1 MLDFSKP
8 ISLESSY
15 DKLIILTKFNY
26 FIKKNWLILIQ
37 IMSHKCIMK
46 PLRYGIFFA
55 LLLICIIISAG
66 CTSSTPGTQAPP
78 VTTQVVAT
86 TTPQSSILVFAGA
99 GLKAPLDEIGQ
110 AFTRKYGIAVQY
122 NYGGAGTLVSQ
133 MNLTRKG
140 DVFMPGSTVEF
151 QTAKDQG
158 LVNESQLVAYHVPVI
173 VVKKGN
179 PKNISSLKDFAQPGL
194 KIALGDVNATAI
206 GKAGAKMFQKLNIT
220 AAVEKN
226 VITRTPTINELT
238 VIMNTGQADAALL
251 TLDQV
256 NPDTM
261 DVIPIPVSD
270 NVVLVTP
277 IGVTT
282 YSKNTDAA
290 SEYVAFVASDEGKAY
305 FAKHGFP
312 IYPDPAYANVT
323 P

>member
-1 MLDFSKP
+1 
-8 ISLESSY
+8 
-15 DKLIILTKFNY
+15 
-26 FIKKNWLILIQ
+26 
-37 IMSHKCIMK
+37 MK
-46 PLRYGIFFA
+46 PLYHGIIFA
-55 LLLICIIISAG
+55 LLLIGIIISAG
-66 CTSSTPGTQAPP
+66 CISSAPGTEVTP
-78 VTTQVVAT
+78 VPTQVMAT
-86 TTPQSSILVFAGA
+86 ATSQSSILVFAGA
-99 GLKAPLDEIGQ
+99 GLKAPLDEIGA
-110 AFTRKYGIAVQY
+110 AFTKKYDIAVQY

-140 DVFMPGSTVEF
+140 DVFMPGSTTEF
-151 QTAKDQG
+151 KTARDQG
-158 LVNESQLVAYHVPVI
+158 LVNTSQLIAYHVPVI

-179 PKNISSLKDFAQPGL
+179 PKNITSLKDFAEPGL

-206 GKAGAKMFQKLNIT
+206 GKAGAQMFQKLNIT

-261 DVIPIPVSD
+261 DVIPIPVSE
-270 NVVLVTP
+270 NVVLITP

-282 YSKNTDAA
+282 YSQNPEAA
-290 SEYVAFVASDEGKAY
+290 SQYVAFVASDEGKAF
-305 FAKHGFP
+305 FAKYGFP
-312 IYPDPAYANVT
+312 IYPDPVYANVT